1 METMEMQHQVMG
13 YDRSTLFSP
22 DGRLLQVE
30 YAQKTIRLGSAS
42 IGLACKDGV
51 VIIADRRSKDVLITA
66 ESAMK
71 IYEVDEHIIASA
83 SGILSDARILIER
96 AQLISQQHRV
106 TYDSAIDVESVIK
119 EIADLK
125 QQFTQYGGT
134 RPFGVAILIAG
145 ITGKKPKIY
154 SSDVTGSYFSYKATA
169 IGEQDEKIK
178 EILRKKY
185 DENIDIESG
194 IKLSL
199 DIFKEILGKNFSVD
213 RFDVGYIKTE
223 DIKIKKISG
232 DALKKYIKS

>member
-30 YAQKTIRLGSAS
+30 YAQKTIRLGAAS
-42 IGLACKDGV
+42 IGIACKDGV
-51 VIIADRRSKDVLITA
+51 VIVADRRTKDVLITA

-71 IYEVDEHIIASA
+71 VYEVDDHIIASA
-83 SGILSDARILIER
+83 SGILSDARILIEK

-106 TYDSAIDVESVIK
+106 TYDSPIDVESVIK

-134 RPFGVAILIAG
+134 RPFGVAILLGG
-145 ITGKKPKIY
+145 ISNKKSRVY
-154 SSDVTGSYFSYKATA
+154 SSDVTGNYFAYKATA

-178 EILRKKY
+178 ELLRKSY
-185 DENIDIESG
+185 HDNMDIEEG

-199 DIFKEILGKNFSVD
+199 EIFKEVLGKNFSLD
-213 RFDVGYIKTE
+213 RFDVGYIKIDE
-223 DIKIKKISG
+223 VRIKKLTG
-232 DALKKYIKS
+232 DALKKYTK